1 MGLLRRISEM
11 RKDHILSYARPH
23 LEEGE
28 EIAHWVRA
36 RHPEKRR
43 AEGFMFVTSKRF
55 ILCWTGSDLQPHSI
69 EWDEIEAWGVDDK
82 ASGGPVLFIRRDSM
96 RAVAQMPVTTD
107 GMAHTVSH
115 FVTEFARRAPEP
127 VDPPQE
133 ELWGRRFAPRS
144 HVDVSPQGRSLAGQ
158 ARRIAVTVAGI
169 LLVVG
174 GTAIIPL
181 PGPWSFPVII
191 AGLAVLAGEY
201 DWAKDVRDWV
211 RERYKAAKRMIRSR
225 RAQD

>member
-43 AEGFMFVTSKRF
+43 AEGFMFVTTKRF
-55 ILCWTGSDLQPHSI
+55 ILCWTGSDLEPHSL
-69 EWDEIEAWGVDDK
+69 EWAEIEAWGVDDEVR
-82 ASGGPVLFIRRDSM
+82 GGPVLFIECDSSP
-96 RAVAQMPVTTD
+96 AVAQMPVTTN
-107 GMAHTVSH
+107 GMADTVSH
-115 FVTEFARRAPEP
+115 FVREFASRAPEP

-133 ELWGRRFAPRS
+133 ELWLGRFAPRS
-144 HVDVSPQGRSLAGQ
+144 EVKVSPEQRS
-158 ARRIAVTVAGI
+158 IAAQVKRAVVTVIGI
-169 LLVVG
+169 VLVVG
-174 GTAIIPL
+174 GAAIIPL

-191 AGLAVLAGEY
+191 AGLAVLASEY

-211 RERYKAAKRMIRSR
+211 RERYKAAKQMIRSR
-225 RAQD
+225 RAPD

>member
-1 MGLLRRISEM
+1 MGLLRRISQM

-23 LEEGE
+23 LEDEE

-43 AEGFMFVTSKRF
+43 TEGFMFVTSKRF
-55 ILCWTGSDLQPHSI
+55 ILCWTGSDLEPHAL
-69 EWDEIEAWGVDDK
+69 EWEEIEAWGVDDG
-82 ASGGPVLFIRRDSM
+82 ARGGPVLFVERGSSS
-96 RAVAQMPVTTD
+96 AVAQMPVTTN
-107 GMAHTVSH
+107 GMADTVSR
-115 FVTEFARRAPEP
+115 FVREFADRAPAP

-144 HVDVSPQGRSLAGQ
+144 DVNVAPEARSVGAQ
-158 ARRIAVTVAGI
+158 VRRALVTVLG
-169 LLVVG
+169 LVLVVG
-174 GTAIIPL
+174 GIAITPL
-181 PGPWSFPVII
+181 PGPWSFPII
-191 AGLAVLAGEY
+191 IGGLAVLASEY

-211 RERYKAAKRMIRSR
+211 RERYKAAKQMIRSR

>member
-1 MGLLRRISEM
+1 MGLLRRISEL
-11 RKDHILSYARPH
+11 RRNHILGYAEPH
-23 LEEGE
+23 LDDGE
-28 EIAHWVRA
+28 EVAHWVRA

-55 ILCWTGSDLQPHSI
+55 ILCWTGSDMEPHSV
-69 EWDEIEAWGVDDK
+69 EWEEIEAWGVDDE
-82 ASGGPVLFIRRDSM
+82 AHGGPVLFVERDAVS
-96 RAVAQMPVTTD
+96 AVAQMPVTTN

-115 FVTEFARRAPEP
+115 FVREFAERAPAP

-133 ELWGRRFAPRS
+133 ELWGRFSPRS
-144 HVDVSPQGRSLAGQ
+144 DVNVAPEARSIAGQ
-158 ARRIAVTVAGI
+158 ARRIVVTVIGVV
-169 LLVVG
+169 LVVG

-191 AGLAVLAGEY
+191 AGLAVLASEY

-211 RERYKAAKRMIRSR
+211 RERYKAARRMIRSR

>member
-23 LEEGE
+23 LEDGE

-43 AEGFMFVTSKRF
+43 TEGFMFVTTKRF
-55 ILCWTGSDLQPHSI
+55 ILCWTGSDLEPHSL
-69 EWDEIEAWGVDDK
+69 EWEEIHAWGVDDETR
-82 ASGGPVLFIRRDSM
+82 GGPVLFIERDHSPT
-96 RAVAQMPVTTD
+96 VAQMPVTTD
-107 GMAHTVSH
+107 GMAQTVSR
-115 FVTEFARRAPEP
+115 FVKEFASRAPAP

-133 ELWGRRFAPRS
+133 ELWDRRFAPRS
-144 HVDVSPQGRSLAGQ
+144 DVNVSPESRSIAAQ
-158 ARRIAVTVAGI
+158 ARRIVVTVIGI
-169 LLVVG
+169 LLVAG

-191 AGLAVLAGEY
+191 AGLAVLASEY

-211 RERYKAAKRMIRSR
+211 RERYKAARHMIRSR
-225 RAQD
+225 RARD

>member
-1 MGLLRRISEM
+1 M
-11 RKDHILSYARPH
+11 RNDHILSYARPH

-28 EIAHWVRA
+28 EVAHWVRA
-36 RHPEKRR
+36 RHPEKRG

-55 ILCWTGSDLQPHSI
+55 VLCWTGSDLQPHAL
-69 EWDEIEAWGVDDK
+69 EWEEIEAWGVDDE
-82 ASGGPVLFIRRDSM
+82 ARGGPVLFIERDHAP
-96 RAVAQMPVTTD
+96 AVAQMPVTTD
-107 GMAHTVSH
+107 GMARTVSH
-115 FVTEFARRAPEP
+115 FVREFARRAPEP

-133 ELWGRRFAPRS
+133 DLWRGRFAPRA
-144 HVDVSPQGRSLAGQ
+144 DVSVAPESRSLTAQ
-158 ARRIAVTVAGI
+158 ARRIVVTVIGI

-191 AGLAVLAGEY
+191 AGLAVLASEY

-211 RERYKAAKRMIRSR
+211 RERYKSARRMIRSR
-225 RAQD
+225 RARD